1 MPQKARIVFE
11 KSGDLLVGAEVYKT
25 LLAMNGLKP
34 IWKVGLLAGGTTF
47 EVYAAED
54 IVTPEGTVY
63 YRAGDL
69 VDTVKTDRTGMA
81 QSAELELG
89 HYTVKEVATTWGYLT
104 NGEPIDVELAYTGQA
119 VTIYPKYLEVEN
131 IRQNVIFK
139 VLKEAVTKSGNKP
152 ANDVYFGLYNAQSI
166 YASADEAWIVMPRS
180 NFIIRKGETATL
192 DIGLSSLIADEQ
204 ITVSVYRLHPCGSRP
219 HSPPHRF
226 QFGKLPHRRKVLR
239 LQEVAVDHA

>member
-1 MPQKARIVFE
+1 M
-11 KSGDLLVGAEVYKT
+11 
-25 LLAMNGLKP
+25 MNL
-34 IWKVGLLAGGTTF
+34 I
-47 EVYAAED
+47 
-54 IVTPEGTVY
+54 
-63 YRAGDL
+63 
-69 VDTVKTDRTGMA
+69 
-81 QSAELELG
+81 
-89 HYTVKEVATTWGYLT
+89 H
-104 NGEPIDVELAYTGQA
+104 YTGQA

-219 HSPPHRF
+219 HSHPHRF

-239 LQEVAVDHA
+239 QQEVAVDHA